1 MSENN
6 QKNQDNQQVERVYN
20 IHYRQIIKKAPNWR
34 RAKKAITVVKS
45 FLKRHMKVEEVK
57 LSEKINQYIWKNG
70 AKNPPGK
77 ISVKV
82 VKKGN
87 IAYADLAN

>member
-1 MSENN
+1 
-6 QKNQDNQQVERVYN
+6 
-20 IHYRQIIKKAPNWR
+20 KKAPRWR
-34 RAKKAITVVKS
+34 RAKKAISVVKQ

-57 LSEKINQYIWKNG
+57 LSNEINEYIWQNG

-87 IAYADLAN
+87 IAYADLNK